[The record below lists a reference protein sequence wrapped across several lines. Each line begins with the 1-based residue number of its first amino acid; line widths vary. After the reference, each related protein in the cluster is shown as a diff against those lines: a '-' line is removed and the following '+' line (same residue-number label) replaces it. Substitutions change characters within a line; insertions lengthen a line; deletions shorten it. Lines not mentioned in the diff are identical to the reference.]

1 MLVSMGLPSGDL
13 SFEGWLVGN
22 AAIQALS
29 GHDGEFGFGHVEPAS
44 VFGRVMPLETL
55 GEAASF
61 LGGESRVERG
71 RRMRV
76 QVVLNQYDL
85 FGVGKMH
92 VGQFLEH
99 LCVIDG
105 GVMVGDLDFAPALQR
120 SERHEYVGHAVA
132 LVLVIVPDRLS
143 WLGRDRLA
151 RLDDQLFGSLVQTK
165 QGTIGIT
172 RLLVGFQH
180 VFHRRD
186 EGRVGVGWNHPL
198 PIAVRLESVFFRVR
212 PIVLSLAFSTM
223 FNSTTFS
230 SSNRRLQ
237 RANPS
242 GAGEQVSAINFAS
255 DAPSK
260 VRRRAEFG
268 LCLRF
273 SAPSNPSSTRRRR
286 RRPIL
291 LTLVS
296 SASEIALSL
305 QPSPASEMSAFSR
318 IRAFVSNCAGC
329 LPPEVNASSR
339 SRSSALHLT
348 TYFLTAIS
356 FPATNHLCRRIAVAE
371 IQKNATDS
379 MTLATRTVARGSR
392 RRRG

>member
-1 MLVSMGLPSGDL
+1 
-13 SFEGWLVGN
+13 
-22 AAIQALS
+22 
-29 GHDGEFGFGHVEPAS
+29 
-44 VFGRVMPLETL
+44 MPLETL

-61 LGGESRVERG
+61 LGREGRVERR

-151 RLDDQLFGSLVQTK
+151 RLDDQLFGSLVQTN
-165 QGTIGIT
+165 QGTIGIM

-198 PIAVRLESVFFRVR
+198 PIAVRLESVFFRGR

-230 SSNRRLQ
+230 SSRRRLQ

-242 GAGEQVSAINFAS
+242 GAGEQVRAISFAS
-255 DAPSK
+255 AAPSK
-260 VRRRAEFG
+260 IRGRAEFG
-268 LCLRF
+268 LYLRF
-273 SAPSNPSSTRRRR
+273 SVASNPSSTSCCRV
-286 RRPIL
+286 RPIL
-291 LTLVS
+291 FMLVS
-296 SASEIALSL
+296 SAAAIALSL
-305 QPSPASEMSAFSR
+305 QPSPASDTSALR
-318 IRAFVSNCAGC
+318 RMRALVSNCARL
-329 LPPEVNASSR
+329 LPE
-339 SRSSALHLT
+339 
-348 TYFLTAIS
+348 
-356 FPATNHLCRRIAVAE
+356 
-371 IQKNATDS
+371 
-379 MTLATRTVARGSR
+379 
-392 RRRG
+392 